1 MKPFLQLDMITVYQ
15 SDKSNPRDSHFKAED
30 LHGTY
35 QYLKRDVMNAKLF
48 FRSAWQNGDLVFCR
62 CVLLA
67 CDWKDTVHVRKLSF
81 ITSFF
86 FSCEIV
92 NK

>member
-1 MKPFLQLDMITVYQ
+1 MKPFLQLNMITVYQ

-48 FRSAWQNGDLVFCR
+48 FGLLDKMVIWSSAV
-62 CVLLA
+62 A
-67 CDWKDTVHVRKLSF
+67 CY
-81 ITSFF
+81 
-86 FSCEIV
+86 
-92 NK
+92 